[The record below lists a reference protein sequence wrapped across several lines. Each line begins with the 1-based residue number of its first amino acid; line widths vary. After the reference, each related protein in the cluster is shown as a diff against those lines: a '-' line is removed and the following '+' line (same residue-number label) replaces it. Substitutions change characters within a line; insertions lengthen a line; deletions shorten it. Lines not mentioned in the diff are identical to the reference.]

1 MSDLPRTIANEE
13 ELEAALTRPT
23 EALVKFIP
31 HVRSPLVV
39 LGAGGK
45 MGPTLAILAKNAAEE
60 AGHRLEVI
68 AVSRF
73 SDAAARRALEEKGV
87 KTISGDLLD
96 RHVVEGLP
104 DSENVIYLVGMKFG
118 TSTDP
123 SSTWAMNTV
132 VPARV
137 AERYMRAQIAAL
149 SSGNVYPQSAVSA
162 GGSMETDALTPL
174 GEYANSVV
182 GRERVF
188 EYFSRRNGTPVAMLR
203 LFYAVELRYGVLVD
217 IAQKVWA
224 GEAIDLTSGNF
235 NCIWQGD
242 ANEMIIRALDLAAS
256 PMAVR
261 NLCRAEVFSTRET
274 ALRFVELLGR
284 PANFIGKESATVLL
298 GNAKKICEELG
309 DPPTSVETMM
319 ELIAH
324 WVKRGGRS
332 LGRPTHFETRDGKY

>member
-1 MSDLPRTIANEE
+1 MLRRTIKTEAQ
-13 ELEAALTRPT
+13 LEAALTEPG
-23 EALVKFIP
+23 EALVRFMPRVK
-31 HVRSPLVV
+31 SPLVV

-45 MGPTLAILAKNAAEE
+45 MGPTLAVLSKNAAEK
-60 AGHRLEVI
+60 AGQKLEVI

-73 SDAAARRALEEKGV
+73 NDAGARRSLDEKGV

-96 RHVVEGLP
+96 RRIVETLP
-104 DSENVIYLVGMKFG
+104 DAENVVYLVGMKFG

-137 AERYMRAQIAAL
+137 AERYPRARIVAL
-149 SSGNVYPQSAVSA
+149 SSGNVYPPSPVRA
-162 GGSMETDALTPL
+162 GGSVETDSLTPL

-188 EYFSRRNGTPVAMLR
+188 EYFSRRNGTPIAMLR

-224 GEAIDLTSGNF
+224 GEAVNLASGNF

-242 ANEMIIRALDLAAS
+242 ANEMIIRSLQLAS
-256 PMAVR
+256 TPMVAR
-261 NLCRAEVFSTRET
+261 NLCRPEIFSTREVATRFGKLFKREPKFVGVESDT
-274 ALRFVELLGR
+274 ALH
-284 PANFIGKESATVLL
+284 
-298 GNAKKICEELG
+298 GNAKKICQELG
-309 DPPTSVETMM
+309 NPSMDVETMI
-319 ELIAH
+319 ELVAA
-324 WVKRGGRS
+324 WVAEGGRL
-332 LGRPTHFETRDGKY
+332 LGKPTHFETRDGKY